1 MVHITIIGGHGK
13 VALLAS
19 PMFTAEGD
27 SVTSIIRDR
36 KQVEDVE
43 AGGAHALVLDIEDAS
58 TEELAKAFSGSDV
71 IIWSAGAG
79 GGDSSRTYAVDRDAA
94 KRCID
99 AAALAGVKR
108 YITVSYYDADHP
120 EVFGPE
126 SSMFAYAQSKA
137 EADRYLRASGLD
149 WTILGPSAL
158 TLESPSGRITID
170 AVRKSAATPPTSRG
184 NVAAV
189 LVAAVHAPNTIGA
202 TLNFHDGD
210 TDIRGALQAVQ
221 TGQAPSGH

>member
-1 MVHITIIGGHGK
+1 MAQVTIIGGHGK

-19 PMFTAEGD
+19 PLFNSQGD
-27 SVTSIIRDR
+27 SVTSIIRNPA
-36 KQVEDVE
+36 QASDVE
-43 AGGAHALVLDIEDAS
+43 ETGARALVLDIEHAS
-58 TEELAKAFSGSDV
+58 TDELAKAFAGSDT

-79 GGDSSRTYAVDRDAA
+79 GGDTARTYAVDRDAA

-120 EVFGPE
+120 EAFGPE
-126 SSMFAYAQSKA
+126 NSMYAYAQAKA
-137 EADRYLRASGLD
+137 DADEYLRQSDRD

-158 TLESPSGRITID
+158 TLQTPSGRITVD
-170 AVRKSAATPPTSRG
+170 SSRQTSPVPSTSRG
-184 NVAAV
+184 NVAAL
-189 LVAAVHAPNTIGA
+189 LVAAVHTPDTIGK

-210 TDIRGALQAVQ
+210 TDIQKALTALR
-221 TGQAPSGH
+221 